1 MADPID
7 LAPPVAAAAL
17 DPQEAVEF
25 FRAKGYAPPE
35 NRFSYRDWWGTSHA
49 RGFVVAKAMQD
60 DLMADIRGAVDRAI
74 AEGKT
79 LRQFREELEPKLKAA
94 GWWGRKTLTDPL
106 TGETRTVQLG
116 SRRRLAVIFDTNLRT
131 SYAAGRWMRIQRTKD
146 LLPFLLYSQLQR
158 VNKRDAHAP
167 FHRILLPADHPFWA
181 THYPPNGYFCAC
193 TVRQLSEA
201 AVKRRGLA
209 VSPDPPIETRTWTD
223 PRTGRRLRVPKG
235 VTPGFDNNPGASF
248 LADRGRYRA
257 IAGDLSPEAQGI
269 ELGLIHEARS
279 RGIRT
284 GNEHVAALDLAAE
297 RPIPGSN
304 AAPVD
309 WNTKGERGKVGRSD
323 AMTAAVTDPARR
335 ISVVHNHPEAKSLSS
350 KDLLRLETEPGLARV
365 IVVGHDGSLYRAS
378 DPKQMLGYFADR
390 LWQLAWVRIHEE
402 AVWSG
407 MHSPA
412 MRNLANHAANTAL
425 DRAGYMN
432 YASALAGG
440 SRVNLQRFGE
450 DRMERIIAGLV
461 QWLGSG

>member
-7 LAPPVAAAAL
+7 LAPPVKAAAL
-17 DPQEAVEF
+17 DPQEAIEF

-35 NRFSYRDWWGTSHA
+35 SRFSYRDWWGTSHA

-60 DLMADIRGAVDRAI
+60 DLMADIRGAVDQALTQGR
-74 AEGKT
+74 T

-94 GWWGRKTLTDPL
+94 GWWGRKTMTDPL

-116 SRRRLAVIFDTNLRT
+116 SKRRLAVIFDTNLRT

-235 VTPGFDNNPGASF
+235 VTPGFDNNPGATF
-248 LADRGRYRA
+248 LANQGRYQA

-284 GNEHVAALDLAAE
+284 GKEHLAALDLNAE
-297 RPIPGSN
+297 HPIPGSR
-304 AAPVD
+304 AAPVAWTEGTPTETD
-309 WNTKGERGKVGRSD
+309 GSD
-323 AMTAAVTDPARR
+323 AVRAAAADPARR
-335 ISVVHNHPEAKSLSS
+335 ISAVHNHPEAKSLSS
-350 KDLLRLETEPGLARV
+350 GDLSRLENERGLARIIAV
-365 IVVGHDGSLYRAS
+365 NHDGSLYRAS
-378 DPKQMLGYFADR
+378 DPRQMLGYFADR

-402 AVWSG
+402 AVGSG
-407 MHSPA
+407 MNSPA

-425 DRAGYMN
+425 DRAGYVN
-432 YASALAGG
+432 YAAVLAGG
-440 SRVNLQRFGE
+440 SLVNLQRFGE
-450 DRMERIIAGLV
+450 DRMQRLIAGLV